1 MKLRTSHTLF
11 PVVIVA
17 AVAHQVL
24 SGSVLSKDPT
34 QTENRPK
41 TRFTAGETTLE
52 SVPQIMAIFAW
63 NIYSGRVSYLLETSE
78 AP

>member
-1 MKLRTSHTLF
+1 MKLGTSDTLF

-17 AVAHQVL
+17 AVAHQVV

-41 TRFTAGETTLE
+41 TMFTADETTLE
-52 SVPQIMAIFAW
+52 SVPQTMAKFAW
-63 NIYSGRVSYLLETSE
+63 NIYSDRVSYLLETLE